1 MSVSRGAASG
11 DRCVLALAVMALL
24 DVGCGRSN
32 RSDALSDAALRYH
45 NAQYDLTFSLPASW
59 QGYSV
64 AVREWVGQTYLSAT
78 DQVAV
83 TDYGPLVVLR
93 HPQWKA
99 DDLYQDIPILVFTR
113 RQWDDHHQGRFIIG
127 VGGVEVELGHNPA
140 HVFAI
145 SSRFNAADSVKGWK
159 EATEAVGRNM
169 AANGPPLRA
178 Q

>member
-1 MSVSRGAASG
+1 MASSRAAAFSNS
-11 DRCVLALAVMALL
+11 CVLMLTVMALL

-32 RSDALSDAALRYH
+32 VSDRPSAAPVLYH

-59 QGYSV
+59 QGYSMV
-64 AVREWVGQTYLSAT
+64 VREWVGQTYFSAT

-83 TDYGPLVVLR
+83 TDHGPLVVLR

-145 SSRFNAADSVKGWK
+145 SSRFNAGDSVKGWK

-169 AANGPPLRA
+169 AANGPPLYG